1 MLKNYRPIALISIVG
16 KLIEAVITDELVRQL
31 EKDGILDDS
40 QHGFRASNG
49 CQTALISMWNGV
61 TDKIELYGGCTMVG
75 LDLTKAFDVANHQVL
90 LDELAECK
98 VEYKLGE
105 VVKSWLT
112 DRQQHVQIGD
122 SRSGDL
128 PVYASVVQGSRL
140 GPVLWLTYI
149 NGLLKKLREVKQSF
163 TAYADDIVLYTP
175 VNSAAGERSMAESL
189 RIIEKWS
196 KDHKMEFSSS
206 KSNYMQVGRQMA
218 VRPTLNGTPI
228 PYTKKMVVLGVTFT
242 ENGKFTQMAKEMAD
256 KANYK
261 LRVLRNNL
269 KYRDIAS
276 MKLIYNA
283 YIRSRLFY
291 CSQVWLQRNAAAEK
305 LIRGVCKS
313 FWSLC
318 QGGRPPDVL
327 TTIEQF
333 YYNDIM
339 LMKHIQSGQTIV
351 RGLSLQ
357 TNSDDVRSDLAG
369 KISRQKTTRFIARN
383 EYCRRISTQWNWL
396 PLQARTGPDCPSFPR
411 RLKEIIMSARNADD
425 TRGQLPRLP

>member
-1 MLKNYRPIALISIVG
+1 MDSFRAPLAAVGPIEVSGSLTADEKTMADEFNRYLTSFFGDKLSLMSSWQSYTHTWKMPTAADFISKIRKLKNNSAPGEDCVTVGMIKRSMGTLAPILASITKSIVDLGYFPEVFKKTRVKMLHKKGSRQVLKNYRPIALISIVG

-163 TAYADDIVLYTP
+163 TAYCPIHP
-175 VNSAAGERSMAESL
+175 
-189 RIIEKWS
+189 
-196 KDHKMEFSSS
+196 
-206 KSNYMQVGRQMA
+206 RQ
-218 VRPTLNGTPI
+218 
-228 PYTKKMVVLGVTFT
+228 
-242 ENGKFTQMAKEMAD
+242 
-256 KANYK
+256 
-261 LRVLRNNL
+261 
-269 KYRDIAS
+269 
-276 MKLIYNA
+276 
-283 YIRSRLFY
+283 
-291 CSQVWLQRNAAAEK
+291 
-305 LIRGVCKS
+305 
-313 FWSLC
+313 
-318 QGGRPPDVL
+318 
-327 TTIEQF
+327 
-333 YYNDIM
+333 
-339 LMKHIQSGQTIV
+339 
-351 RGLSLQ
+351 
-357 TNSDDVRSDLAG
+357 
-369 KISRQKTTRFIARN
+369 
-383 EYCRRISTQWNWL
+383 
-396 PLQARTGPDCPSFPR
+396 
-411 RLKEIIMSARNADD
+411 
-425 TRGQLPRLP
+425 